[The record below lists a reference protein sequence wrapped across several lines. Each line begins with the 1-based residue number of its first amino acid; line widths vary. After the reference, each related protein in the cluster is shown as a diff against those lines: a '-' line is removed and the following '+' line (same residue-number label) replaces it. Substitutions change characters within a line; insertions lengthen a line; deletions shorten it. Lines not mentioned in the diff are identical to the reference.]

1 MFWFDGN
8 FHHFLLFCF
17 NRYGVD
23 ELSKAVFEVAK
34 GVFVQ
39 KMLVVEG
46 ANAVAEGTMVVV
58 EHAKGVFE

>member
-23 ELSKAVFEVAK
+23 ALSKAVFEVAK
-34 GVFVQ
+34 DVFVQ
-39 KMLVVEG
+39 KKRVVEVFI
-46 ANAVAEGTMVVV
+46 AVVGWTMTV
-58 EHAKGVFE
+58 EEQAKCVFE